1 MLSDLS
7 TLTTMSSDLSTLITM
22 LFDLSYINTDVHPSF
37 IFNLS
42 FAKSV
47 MIACFNKNSRQLV
60 LSSLITQAKYIIA
73 ANYNNVAVG
82 QSVFVFLCER

>member
-1 MLSDLS
+1 MD
-7 TLTTMSSDLSTLITM
+7 D
-22 LFDLSYINTDVHPSF
+22 PSF

-73 ANYNNVAVG
+73 DNYNNVCKNKIAG
-82 QSVFVFLCER
+82 KVFCI